1 MKKII
6 VLVLASDT
14 YPSKRNSKAQRNT
27 CFSQQENNCK
37 VYFYKADSRNVFK
50 KDELIFNVS
59 SSEQDI
65 GYKNFEAF
73 KWVLENEEFDY
84 LYRTNTSSY
93 VNLKKL
99 RSYIQTK
106 SNKNKYLYEGVD
118 IILPDKIQNK
128 EIHFVSGAG
137 ILFNRDTIQLIVE
150 NFEKLDHG
158 FWEDVSIGK
167 LLNQFEI
174 YPTSSFREDIK
185 GNIFNSEI
193 CLDHH
198 HYRCRIDNHY
208 SYPRFYE
215 KYVFEELYRRINN
228 IRTNLFLN
236 YYFIFLFE
244 VSKIFYIQQP
254 FWKMYRILRVVL
266 KRLLTKPIY
275 KFIKLIL
282 YKQIKKFQLRYFK
295 T

>member
-14 YPSKRNSKAQRNT
+14 YPSKRNSKAQKNT
-27 CFSQQENNCK
+27 CFSKQVNNFK
-37 VYFYKADSRNVFK
+37 VYFYKAGSKNFLE
-50 KDELIFNVS
+50 KDELMFNVS

-65 GYKNFEAF
+65 GYKNLEAF
-73 KWVLENEEFDY
+73 NWVLENEEFDY

-93 VNLKKL
+93 INLNKL
-99 RSYIQTK
+99 QSYIDVNNFK
-106 SNKNKYLYEGVD
+106 DKFLYDGVD
-118 IILPDKIQNK
+118 IKLPKKAQDK

-137 ILFNRDTIQLIVE
+137 ILFNKNTIQLIVD
-150 NFEKLDHG
+150 NFEKLDHSL
-158 FWEDVSIGK
+158 WEDVSLGK
-167 LLNQFEI
+167 LLNQFDI
-174 YPTSSFREDIK
+174 FPSSCTREDIK

-193 CLDHH
+193 DLEHH

-215 KYVFEELYRRINN
+215 KYVFDELHRRVNN
-228 IRTNLFLN
+228 VKTNIFLK
-236 YYFIFLFE
+236 YFFIFLLE

-254 FWKMYRILRVVL
+254 FWKIFSILRIAL
-266 KRLLTKPIY
+266 KKLLPKSIY
-275 KFIKLIL
+275 KFLKSIFNEKIKNF
-282 YKQIKKFQLRYFK
+282 KLRYFK